1 MNSFLIFYIIC
12 FKAKLKIRKSQNQF
26 ILSLLTS
33 TSELNQMLN
42 KSEDLLL
49 VDTRP
54 FTEYSMGHIQG
65 AVNIDL
71 FQFHWLDSSK
81 DGIRQFVRQSRILLS
96 NIGVR
101 NEKSV
106 VFYDNVSGMS
116 AARGVWLLVYFS
128 HNRVSLLDGGF
139 DKWKKEGHPV
149 ETNTNA
155 YVKSNFRG
163 KPNPRVLATVSE
175 IERSIGKK
183 GTMLLDAR
191 TKEEFKGIH
200 VRAARAGHIPSAINI
215 DWEENI
221 KGGSFKTKEALSN
234 LYSRIPKD
242 SKVVT
247 YCQGG
252 YRAAHTF
259 VALNILGYENV
270 KMYLGSWGEW
280 GNRSEL
286 PVEV

>member
-1 MNSFLIFYIIC
+1 M
-12 FKAKLKIRKSQNQF
+12 
-26 ILSLLTS
+26 LTS
-33 TSELNQMLN
+33 TSELNQML

-54 FTEYSMGHIQG
+54 FSEYSMGHIQG

-81 DGIRQFVRQSRILLS
+81 VGIRQFVRQSRILLS
-96 NIGVR
+96 SIGVR

-128 HNRVSLLDGGF
+128 HKKVSLLDGGL
-139 DKWKKEGHPV
+139 DKWKKDGHPV
-149 ETNTNA
+149 ETKTNPF
-155 YVKSNFRG
+155 VKTNYRG
-163 KPNPRVLATVSE
+163 KPNPKVLATAGE
-175 IERSIGKK
+175 IKKSIGKK
-183 GTMLLDAR
+183 GMALIDAR
-191 TKEEFKGIH
+191 TKEEFEGIH
-200 VRAARAGHIPSAINI
+200 VRAARSGHIPSAINI

-221 KGGSFKTKEALSN
+221 HGGLFKTKEELAK
-234 LYSRIPKD
+234 LYSKIAKD

-252 YRAAHTF
+252 YRAANTF
-259 VALNILGYENV
+259 LALKSLGYKDV

-280 GNRSEL
+280 GNKTDL
-286 PVEV
+286 PIEQSKN

>member
-1 MNSFLIFYIIC
+1 
-12 FKAKLKIRKSQNQF
+12 
-26 ILSLLTS
+26 
-33 TSELNQMLN
+33 MLN

-71 FQFHWLDSSK
+71 FQFHWLDTSK
-81 DGIRQFVRQSRILLS
+81 VGIKQFIRQSRNLLS

-128 HNRVSLLDGGF
+128 HKKASILDGGF
-139 DKWKKEGHPV
+139 DKWKKEGHHV
-149 ETNTNA
+149 ETKTNP
-155 YVKSNFRG
+155 YIKSNFRG
-163 KPNPRVLATVSE
+163 KPNPTVLATADE
-175 IERSIGKK
+175 IESSIGKK
-183 GTMLLDAR
+183 ETMLLDAR
-191 TKEEFKGIH
+191 TKAEFEGKQ

-221 KGGSFKTKEALSN
+221 EGGSFKTKEELAK
-234 LYSRIPKD
+234 LYSKIPKD

-259 VALNILGYENV
+259 VALNILGYKNV

-280 GNRSEL
+280 GNRTEL
-286 PVEV
+286 PVEFH

>member
-1 MNSFLIFYIIC
+1 
-12 FKAKLKIRKSQNQF
+12 
-26 ILSLLTS
+26 
-33 TSELNQMLN
+33 MLN
-42 KSEDLLL
+42 NSKDLLL

-54 FTEYSMGHIQG
+54 FSEYTIGHIQG

-71 FQFHWLDSSK
+71 FQFHWLDTSK
-81 DGIRQFVRQSRILLS
+81 VGIKQFVRQSRLLLS

-106 VFYDNVSGMS
+106 LFYDNVSGMS

-128 HNRVSLLDGGF
+128 HKRVSLLDGGL
-139 DKWKKEGHPV
+139 DKWKKEGHPI
-149 ETNTNA
+149 ETKTNPFFKTN
-155 YVKSNFRG
+155 YRG
-163 KPNPRVLATVSE
+163 KPNPKVLATAGE
-175 IERSIGKK
+175 IEKSIGKK
-183 GTMLLDAR
+183 GTALVDAR
-191 TKEEFKGIH
+191 TKEEFEGIH

-215 DWEENI
+215 DWNENI
-221 KGGSFKTKEALSN
+221 QGGSFKTKEELSR
-234 LYSRIPKD
+234 LYSKIAKD

-259 VALNILGYENV
+259 VALKILGYKNV

-280 GNRSEL
+280 GNRPEL
-286 PVEV
+286 PVQFQ

>member
-1 MNSFLIFYIIC
+1 
-12 FKAKLKIRKSQNQF
+12 
-26 ILSLLTS
+26 
-33 TSELNQMLN
+33 MLN
-42 KSEDLLL
+42 NSKDLLL

-54 FTEYSMGHIQG
+54 FSEYSIGHIQG

-71 FQFHWLDSSK
+71 FQFHWLDTSK
-81 DGIRQFVRQSRILLS
+81 VGIKQFVRQSRILLS

-106 VFYDNVSGMS
+106 VFYDNISGMS
-116 AARGVWLLVYFS
+116 AARGVWLLLYFS
-128 HNRVSLLDGGF
+128 HKRVSLLDGGF
-139 DKWKKEGHPV
+139 DKWKKEGYPV
-149 ETNTNA
+149 ETKTNPF
-155 YVKSNFRG
+155 VKTKYRG
-163 KPNPRVLATVSE
+163 KPNPKVLATAGE
-175 IERSIGKK
+175 IEKSIGKK
-183 GTMLLDAR
+183 GIALLDAR
-191 TKEEFKGIH
+191 TKEEFEGIH

-221 KGGSFKTKEALSN
+221 QGGTFKTKEELSR
-234 LYSRIPKD
+234 LYSKIPKD

-259 VALNILGYENV
+259 VALKILGYKNV

-280 GNRSEL
+280 GNRPEL
-286 PVEV
+286 PVQFQ